1 MRRTHRVAADVDA
14 DTSARIEHSFLV
26 VRVVR
31 TSLLL
36 LFLVGA
42 AVAVELKDW
51 PHGVTIVV
59 AAAALLLAVRLGAD
73 VRRLSARGDRPPPAS
88 P

>member
-1 MRRTHRVAADVDA
+1 MHRVAADLDA
-14 DTSARIEHSFLV
+14 DTSARIERSFLV

-31 TSLLL
+31 AGLLL
-36 LFLVGA
+36 LFLVVA
-42 AVAVELKDW
+42 AVAVELKGW
-51 PHGVTIVV
+51 PHGVTIGV
-59 AAAALLLAVRLGAD
+59 AVAALLLAARFGAD

>member
-1 MRRTHRVAADVDA
+1 MSDQVER
-14 DTSARIEHSFLV
+14 SFLV

-31 TSLLL
+31 SSLLL
-36 LFLVGA
+36 AFLVVA
-42 AVAVELKDW
+42 AVGVELRGW
-51 PHGVTIVV
+51 PHGVTVGVVVV
-59 AAAALLLAVRLGAD
+59 ALVLAVRLGSD